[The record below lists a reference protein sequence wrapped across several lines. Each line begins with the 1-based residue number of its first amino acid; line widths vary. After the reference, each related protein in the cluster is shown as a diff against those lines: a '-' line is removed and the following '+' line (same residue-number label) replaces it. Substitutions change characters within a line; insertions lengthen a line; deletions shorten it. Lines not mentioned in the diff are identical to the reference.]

1 MRHRSALAVL
11 PVLLLLAG
19 CAAEPEAGPTPIASS
34 STPAPSSSTAPSSE
48 QPPVPEE
55 PSAPSETETE
65 PEPTEFTAPQLV
77 DLCTGKIRE
86 LAPDATY
93 ATDRASTEWLAPVS
107 LWFVVVPKEIDSQQ
121 SAGICGIGGDSAS
134 PVFEMHGETLVHGVE
149 EARADLLAAHE
160 HSG

>member
-1 MRHRSALAVL
+1 MF

-19 CAAEPEAGPTPIASS
+19 CAAEPGAGPTPIASS
-34 STPAPSSSTAPSSE
+34 STPEPSSSTAPSSE

-55 PSAPSETETE
+55 PAAPSETETE
-65 PEPTEFTAPQLV
+65 TETEAAEFTTPQLV

-93 ATDRASTEWLAPVS
+93 ATDRATTEWLAPVS